1 MKRYGVVAV
10 LIAVGTLMVITFALA
25 ACAPKTPEL
34 GSPEKPLVFVFTP
47 SGVQEEVVAGM
58 EKVGALLEEQTGYTI
73 ETQLVNSY
81 NAAVE
86 ALCGGKSHISHMG
99 SFPYLIAND
108 KCGVEPAGVFIRY
121 GSDTYGTQIN
131 ARADS
136 GFSSMA
142 DLAGKKP
149 CWNDPLSA
157 SGYIVPQGLLGDAG
171 VLDSLQEPV
180 MVGSH
185 ASVISSLY
193 EGDIC
198 DFGATWI
205 DARGTIEDDHPD
217 VKDVVSVVYTS
228 DNFIPNDMFVFQPNL
243 DETVRQKVLDALVAI
258 PDTEAGKAAYDQLY
272 QIEGVVPREDSFFDE
287 FRVILDAS
295 GINIEDLFE

>member
-1 MKRYGVVAV
+1 MLSRTRICIALGVLMIFAV
-10 LIAVGTLMVITFALA
+10 TLA

-34 GSPEKPLVFVFTP
+34 GSPENPIVFVFTP

-58 EKVGALLEEQTGYTI
+58 EKVGALLEEQTGYTF
-73 ETQLVNSY
+73 ETKLVTSY

-86 ALCGGKSHISHMG
+86 ALCGGQSQISHMG
-99 SFPYLIAND
+99 SFPYLIAHE
-108 KCGVEPAGVFIRY
+108 KCGVEPAGVFLRY
-121 GSDTYGTQIN
+121 GTDTYGTQII

-136 GFSSMA
+136 GLSSLA

-157 SGYIVPQGLLGDAG
+157 SGYIVPQGLLGEAG
-171 VLDSLQEPV
+171 VLDTLQEPV

-185 ASVISSLY
+185 ASVVSSLY
-193 EGDIC
+193 EGGIC

-217 VKDVVSVVYTS
+217 VKEVVSIVYTS
-228 DNFIPNDMFVFQPNL
+228 EDFIPNDMFVFQPDL
-243 DETVRQKVLDALVAI
+243 DETIRQKVLDALVAL
-258 PDTEAGKAAYDQLY
+258 PETEEGKAAYDQLY
-272 QIEGVVPREDSFFDE
+272 QIEGVAPREDSFFDQ
-287 FRVILDAS
+287 FRVILEAS
-295 GINIEDLFE
+295 GLSIEELFE

>member
-1 MKRYGVVAV
+1 MLSRVRIWTV
-10 LIAVGTLMVITFALA
+10 LGMLMVFALTLA

-34 GSPEKPLVFVFTP
+34 GSPENPLVFVFTP

-73 ETQLVNSY
+73 ETKLVNSY

-86 ALCGGKSHISHMG
+86 ALCGGQSNISHMG
-99 SFPYLIAND
+99 SFPYLIAHE
-108 KCGVEPAGVFIRY
+108 KCGVEPAGVFIRF
-121 GSDTYGTQIN
+121 GSDTYGTQII

-136 GFSSMA
+136 GLSSLA

-157 SGYIVPQGLLGDAG
+157 SGYIVPQGLLGEAG
-171 VLDSLQEPV
+171 ILDTLQEPV

-185 ASVISSLY
+185 ASVVSSLY
-193 EGDIC
+193 EGGIC

-217 VKDVVSVVYTS
+217 VKEIVSVVYTS
-228 DNFIPNDMFVFQPNL
+228 DDFIPNDMFVFQPGL
-243 DETVRQKVLDALVAI
+243 DETIRQKVLDALVAL
-258 PDTEAGKAAYDQLY
+258 PETEEGKAAYDQLY
-272 QIEGVVPREDSFFDE
+272 QIEGVVPREDSFFDQ
-287 FRVILDAS
+287 FRVTLDAS
-295 GINIEDLFE
+295 GLNIEDLFE

>member
-1 MKRYGVVAV
+1 MLSRTRICIALGVFM
-10 LIAVGTLMVITFALA
+10 IFALTLA

-34 GSPEKPLVFVFTP
+34 GSPENPIVFVFTP

-58 EKVGALLEEQTGYTI
+58 EKVGALLEEQTGYTF
-73 ETQLVNSY
+73 ETKLVTSY

-86 ALCGGKSHISHMG
+86 ALCGGQSQISHMG
-99 SFPYLIAND
+99 SFPYLIAHE

-121 GSDTYGTQIN
+121 GTDTYGTQII

-136 GFSSMA
+136 GLSSLA

-157 SGYIVPQGLLGDAG
+157 SGYIVPQGLLGEAG
-171 VLDSLQEPV
+171 VLDTLQEPV

-185 ASVISSLY
+185 ASVVSSLY
-193 EGDIC
+193 EGGIC

-217 VKDVVSVVYTS
+217 VKEVVSIVYTS
-228 DNFIPNDMFVFQPNL
+228 EDFIPNDMFVFQPDL
-243 DETVRQKVLDALVAI
+243 DETIRQKVLDALVAL
-258 PDTEAGKAAYDQLY
+258 PETEEGKAAYDQLY
-272 QIEGVVPREDSFFDE
+272 QIEGVAPREDSFFDQ
-287 FRVILDAS
+287 FRVILEAS
-295 GINIEDLFE
+295 GLTIEELFE

>member
-1 MKRYGVVAV
+1 MLLRTRLLTGLSMFMV
-10 LIAVGTLMVITFALA
+10 LALTLA

-34 GSPEKPLVFVFTP
+34 GSPENPLVFVFTP

-58 EKVGALLEEQTGYTI
+58 EKVGALLEEKTGYAI

-86 ALCGGKSHISHMG
+86 ALCGGKSHMSHMG
-99 SFPYLIAND
+99 SFPYLIAHE

-121 GSDTYGTQIN
+121 GSDTYGTQII

-136 GFSSMA
+136 GLSSLA

-157 SGYIVPQGLLGDAG
+157 SGYIVPQGLLGEAG
-171 VLDSLQEPV
+171 VLDTLQEAV

-185 ASVISSLY
+185 ASVVSSLY
-193 EGDIC
+193 EGGIC

-228 DNFIPNDMFVFQPNL
+228 DDFIPNDMFVFQPDL
-243 DETVRQKVLDALVAI
+243 DETIRQKVLDALVAL
-258 PDTEAGKAAYDQLY
+258 PETEAGKAAYDQLY
-272 QIEGVVPREDSFFDE
+272 QIEGVTPREDSFFDQ
-287 FRVILDAS
+287 FRVTLDAS
-295 GINIEDLFE
+295 GLNIEDLIE

>member
-1 MKRYGVVAV
+1 MLSRTRIW
-10 LIAVGTLMVITFALA
+10 IALGMLMVFALTLA
-25 ACAPKTPEL
+25 ACAPATPEL
-34 GSPEKPLVFVFTP
+34 GSPENPLVFVFTP

-58 EKVGALLEEQTGYTI
+58 EKVGTLLEEQTGYTF
-73 ETQLVNSY
+73 ETKLVNSY

-86 ALCGGKSHISHMG
+86 ALCGGQAHISHMG
-99 SFPYLIAND
+99 SFPYLIAHE
-108 KCGVEPAGVFIRY
+108 KCDVEPAGVFIRY
-121 GSDTYGTQIN
+121 GSDTYGTQII

-136 GFSSMA
+136 GLSSLA

-157 SGYIVPQGLLGDAG
+157 SGFIVPQGLLGEAG

-185 ASVISSLY
+185 ASVVSSLY
-193 EGDIC
+193 EGGIC

-217 VKDVVSVVYTS
+217 VKEVVSVVYTS
-228 DNFIPNDMFVFQPNL
+228 DDFIPNDMFVFQPGL
-243 DETVRQKVLDALVAI
+243 DETIRQKVLDALVAL
-258 PDTEAGKAAYDQLY
+258 PDTEAGKEAYDQLY
-272 QIEGVVPREDSFFDE
+272 QIEGVQPREDSFFDQ
-287 FRVILDAS
+287 FRVTLDAS
-295 GINIEDLFE
+295 GLNIEDLTE

>member
-1 MKRYGVVAV
+1 MTYRKRI
-10 LIAVGTLMVITFALA
+10 LTTVGALMVLALA
-25 ACAPKTPEL
+25 LSACTPEPPAL
-34 GSPEKPLVFVFTP
+34 GSPENPLIFVFTP

-99 SFPYLIAND
+99 SFPYLIAHD

-142 DLAGKKP
+142 DLEGKKP

-157 SGYIVPQGLLGDAG
+157 SGYIVPQGLLGELTIMSLVRG
-171 VLDSLQEPV
+171 VTSELRLSTSALYPV
-180 MVGSH
+180 
-185 ASVISSLY
+185 SSFNC
-193 EGDIC
+193 I
-198 DFGATWI
+198 
-205 DARGTIEDDHPD
+205 GT
-217 VKDVVSVVYTS
+217 
-228 DNFIPNDMFVFQPNL
+228 
-243 DETVRQKVLDALVAI
+243 
-258 PDTEAGKAAYDQLY
+258 
-272 QIEGVVPREDSFFDE
+272 GVPPM
-287 FRVILDAS
+287 
-295 GINIEDLFE
+295 